1 MTSGIIQPGYL
12 LAGRYRIEEPLGA
25 GGHAYVFS
33 ARQEGLDRKV
43 AVKLLKSAPALHG
56 DELPPHKVEV
66 LVKRFEQEAKLI
78 SQLRDPGTITMYD
91 YGTTDDGLLYMVV
104 EFIEGDSLK
113 DLQRM
118 LGPMQPNRVAKILEQ
133 LLYSLQEAHALGVLH
148 RDIKPD
154 NIMLFTHLGR
164 RDQVKLLDFGIAKM
178 VGSGSEG
185 DLTAEGS
192 VVGTPRY
199 IAPERI
205 RGKDL
210 TPAAD
215 LYSLGL
221 VAYEML
227 TGERVMAGKK
237 GMRALQS
244 QLSDPSVTL
253 PESLDVPPN
262 LRRIINKMMEKDLSK
277 RYAIA
282 EQIILDLEFWKE
294 NGALPSEDPNGQETL
309 PFSSAQVKARIE
321 THDSSEATTR
331 KLGAVGG
338 SGPHSIFP
346 HRPTQEHTERLSTAI
361 SQTRKPA
368 DADVSASG
376 RFATQQPRQASRT
389 PQGASPQQGTVA
401 PPRPSRDQVKQGDKK
416 NKNLMIGLIIAAVL
430 VILIIIAIAI
440 IVMILTSK

>member
-1 MTSGIIQPGYL
+1 MVLGELQPGYL
-12 LAGRYRIEEPLGA
+12 LAGRYRLEEPLGS
-25 GGHAYVFS
+25 GGHAYVYS

-43 AVKLLKSAPALHG
+43 AVKLLKSAPGLNEDA
-56 DELPPHKVEV
+56 LPPHKVEV

-91 YGTTDDGLLYMVV
+91 YGATDDGLLYMVV

-113 DLQRM
+113 ELQRM
-118 LGPMQPNRVAKILEQ
+118 LGAMQPNRVVKILEQ

-178 VGSGSEG
+178 VNSDSDG

-205 RGKDL
+205 RGADL

-227 TGERVMAGKK
+227 TGERVMAGLK

-244 QLSDPSVTL
+244 QLSDPSIKL
-253 PESLDVPPN
+253 PPNLDIPHN
-262 LRRIINKMMEKDLSK
+262 LRRIIDRMMEKDPTK
-277 RYAIA
+277 RYQLA
-282 EQIILDLEFWKE
+282 EHIIRDLEFWKE
-294 NGALPSEDPNGQETL
+294 AGALPSETPSGQFDAHTPQAHVET
-309 PFSSAQVKARIE
+309 SS
-321 THDSSEATTR
+321 TEAPTR
-331 KLGAVGG
+331 KLGAVNNTTD
-338 SGPHSIFP
+338 PTPPQQNFP
-346 HRPTQEHTERLSTAI
+346 YRPTQEHTERLPNAFA
-361 SQTRKPA
+361 QTRKPESPESPLSNA
-368 DADVSASG
+368 PLNDPNASSSRSGERPHAADVAPSAPSNKVSK
-376 RFATQQPRQASRT
+376 PAS
-389 PQGASPQQGTVA
+389 S
-401 PPRPSRDQVKQGDKK
+401 
-416 NKNLMIGLIIAAVL
+416 NNLALIIGIGLILFFLIL
-430 VILIIIAIAI
+430 VAIAVI
-440 IVMILTSK
+440 IMIVMSG

>member
-1 MTSGIIQPGYL
+1 MARQSSMAAAFERIGGVNALPVILMVVSLPLVGSFSSWVTLTVAGLAMGMMIFLMASGLSLVFGLMDVLNFGHSAFISFGAFIAATV
-12 LAGRYRIEEPLGA
+12 LAALAAWVGADSLTLNFLALFAALGA
-25 GGHAYVFS
+25 ATLF
-33 ARQEGLDRKV
+33 GL
-43 AVKLLKSAPALHG
+43 
-56 DELPPHKVEV
+56 
-66 LVKRFEQEAKLI
+66 
-78 SQLRDPGTITMYD
+78 
-91 YGTTDDGLLYMVV
+91 
-104 EFIEGDSLK
+104 
-113 DLQRM
+113 
-118 LGPMQPNRVAKILEQ
+118 
-133 LLYSLQEAHALGVLH
+133 
-148 RDIKPD
+148 
-154 NIMLFTHLGR
+154 
-164 RDQVKLLDFGIAKM
+164 
-178 VGSGSEG
+178 
-185 DLTAEGS
+185 
-192 VVGTPRY
+192 
-199 IAPERI
+199 
-205 RGKDL
+205 
-210 TPAAD
+210 AA
-215 LYSLGL
+215 GWFF
-221 VAYEML
+221 
-227 TGERVMAGKK
+227 ERVIVKPVYSDHLRQILITIG
-237 GMRALQS
+237 ALI
-244 QLSDPSVTL
+244 V
-253 PESLDVPPN
+253 
-262 LRRIINKMMEKDLSK
+262 
-277 RYAIA
+277 A

-338 SGPHSIFP
+338 SGPHSTFP

>member
-1 MTSGIIQPGYL
+1 MTSGTIQPGYL
-12 LAGRYRIEEPLGA
+12 LAGRYRIEEPLGS

-43 AVKLLKSAPALHG
+43 AVKLLKSAPGLNEDA
-56 DELPPHKVEV
+56 LPPHKVEV

-91 YGTTDDGLLYMVV
+91 YGATDDGLLYMVV

-113 DLQRM
+113 ELQQM
-118 LGPMQPNRVAKILEQ
+118 LGAMQPNRVVKILEQ

-178 VGSGSEG
+178 VGSNADG

-205 RGKDL
+205 RGADL

-227 TGERVMAGKK
+227 TGERVMSGLK

-244 QLSDPSVTL
+244 QLSDPSIKL
-253 PESLDVPPN
+253 PQDLDIPDS
-262 LRRIINKMMEKDLSK
+262 LRRIIDKMMEKDPAA
-277 RYAIA
+277 RYQLA
-282 EQIILDLEFWKE
+282 EQIILDLEFW
-294 NGALPSEDPNGQETL
+294 NHSGALPSESANGQATL
-309 PFSSAQVKARIE
+309 PLHANTIQEQISR
-321 THDSSEATTR
+321 DSTEAPTR
-331 KLGAVGG
+331 KLGAVEQAP
-338 SGPHSIFP
+338 SAREQQPFP
-346 HRPTQEHTERLSTAI
+346 YRPTQEHTERLPNAFV
-361 SQTRKPA
+361 QTRKPESGESPIA
-368 DADVSASG
+368 TAPLNEQSAQSGERPRTADVAPSAP
-376 RFATQQPRQASRT
+376 A
-389 PQGASPQQGTVA
+389 
-401 PPRPSRDQVKQGDKK
+401 
-416 NKNLMIGLIIAAVL
+416 NKVSKPKSSNNLLLIIGIGLVL
-430 VILIIIAIAI
+430 LVLIIVAIAI
-440 IVMILTSK
+440 IIMIVASG